1 MSIRAAAPHPSL
13 VRTNCRAGRRTTMST
28 TTAAPLSIRDK
39 AVLRAVAA
47 GRCELSGA
55 AGGVLIVDG
64 LCFADQFAGP
74 RLASA
79 GLIAPAA
86 ESGHA
91 MLTASGLALLAAA

>member
-1 MSIRAAAPHPSL
+1 
-13 VRTNCRAGRRTTMST
+13 MST

-47 GRCELSGA
+47 GRCEIARA

-79 GLIAPAA
+79 GLIAATA
-86 ESGHA
+86 ETGHA
-91 MLTASGLALLAAA
+91 MLTASGQALLAAA